1 MTCTAATRP
10 RWLARQR
17 WRRLRPQAGRG
28 VVAAVESAEVVAGRS
43 SWRRGS
49 SLSMH
54 VALLRMIHD
63 SPPRP
68 HTLNCFNRR
77 PLQVEIPS
85 LIVGRIIGKG
95 GSTIK
100 EITTRRARPV
110 GLPQGDCLTSLLL
123 ALEQEQCQG
132 VGRPQL
138 HRGDVGALRF
148 RAARGD
154 GERAH
159 AHKQRDCKVSE
170 DHRRSSSC
178 SLALVQLLG
187 GGLQTRCPRSSACCH
202 RRRPCLLSAVVDV
215 AHHHAT
221 PPASWREAV
230 SSSP

>member
-1 MTCTAATRP
+1 MQAAKAEAKLRQASLKDDIPGLVAWVYVGGQLAKVWQQPDAYKWLAACMTCTAATRP

-63 SPPRP
+63 SPSRP

-100 EITTRRARPV
+100 EITTRRAR
-110 GLPQGDCLTSLLL
+110 
-123 ALEQEQCQG
+123 A
-132 VGRPQL
+132 
-138 HRGDVGALRF
+138 
-148 RAARGD
+148 
-154 GERAH
+154 
-159 AHKQRDCKVSE
+159 VS
-170 DHRRSSSC
+170 R
-178 SLALVQLLG
+178 
-187 GGLQTRCPRSSACCH
+187 
-202 RRRPCLLSAVVDV
+202 
-215 AHHHAT
+215 AT
-221 PPASWREAV
+221 PG
-230 SSSP
+230 